1 MSDGISF
8 VLHAPADEAYAAS
21 LAGEI
26 GALTLKLEA
35 GAVSSLQFGSGVVCI
50 IVWSEALRPQSDAL
64 LGALASAV
72 VLVSRVNG
80 APLPQSWAGFDV
92 IDARGA
98 AADAAELAAIA
109 QTYRVAAFDRSAQLQ
124 GAAAS
129 TKQPFA
135 ARSAYGMAATFAV
148 ASLIAPWIMDRA
160 QATDASGVGLQPPS
174 APAQGAGMLR
184 ASLQAMSAPAA
195 NTVSTPTPAL
205 DRWLAP
211 ADEDLVVEAAAAPV
225 VESRLVAYTTDV
237 EPLTLTMA
245 VSTVHD
251 ATADPKRDAFH
262 ADIESVVK
270 AGELLEP
277 LNSAKH
283 T

>member
-1 MSDGISF
+1 VSDGISF

-50 IVWSEALRPQSDAL
+50 VVWSEALRPQGDAL
-64 LGALASAV
+64 LGALESGV

-80 APLPQSWAGFDV
+80 APLPQAWAGFDA
-92 IDARGA
+92 IEARGA
-98 AADAAELAAIA
+98 ATDAVEIAALA

-124 GAAAS
+124 GVAAA
-129 TKQPFA
+129 TKQPLA

-160 QATDASGVGLQPPS
+160 QATDASGAGLQPPS
-174 APAQGAGMLR
+174 APAQGAGLLR
-184 ASLQAMSAPAA
+184 ASLQAMSAPA
-195 NTVSTPTPAL
+195 VDSVPTPTPAL

-211 ADEDLVVEAAAAPV
+211 ADEDLIVAAAPA
-225 VESRLVAYTTDV
+225 VESRLVAYTIDA
-237 EPLTLTMA
+237 EPLTLTMDL
-245 VSTVHD
+245 STIHD
-251 ATADPKRDAFH
+251 VAADPKREAFSVE
-262 ADIESVVK
+262 IEAAVK
-270 AGELLEP
+270 PNDVLEP
-277 LNSAKH
+277 LNSAKNN
-283 T
+283 